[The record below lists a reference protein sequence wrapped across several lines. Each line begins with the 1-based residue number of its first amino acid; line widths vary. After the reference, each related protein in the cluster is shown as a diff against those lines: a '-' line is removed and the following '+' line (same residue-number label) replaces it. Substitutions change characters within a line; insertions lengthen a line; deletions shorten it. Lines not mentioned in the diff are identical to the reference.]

1 MLQMSRKTCAEMDH
15 VDPLAFARA
24 RFSLP
29 EGVVYLDGNS
39 LGALPANTATHL
51 ANAVETEWGRGLIR
65 SWNQADWI
73 TLPQKVGAKIAT
85 LIGARSDEVIAADST
100 SINIFKLLT
109 GALTLARAADPSRR
123 VILSEAGNFPTDLYI
138 AEGINSLFRGHF
150 TTRLVDAA
158 ALESSIDG
166 SVAVALLTEVD
177 YRTGHLHDMARL
189 NAHAK
194 KNGSRILWDLSHS
207 AGAVPVKLNDSGA
220 ELAVGCGYK
229 YLNGGPGA
237 PAYAYVAKSLQAA
250 FPTPLSGW
258 FGHAA
263 PFDFAT
269 SFKPAAGITRLQ
281 CGTPSILAMQALD
294 AGLDTFADID
304 MAALREKS
312 LALSDLFW
320 QLMDQHCR
328 EFGFACISPRE
339 HDRRGSQLSFT
350 HEHAY
355 AVTQAIIDRGVIGDF
370 RQPNVLRFGF
380 TPLYL
385 RHTDIWDA
393 VMIIRDVMLAGAWQ
407 TDRYLHRQKVT

>member
-1 MLQMSRKTCAEMDH
+1 MSRKTCAEMDH

-39 LGALPANTATHL
+39 LGALPANTAAHL

-73 TLPQKVGAKIAT
+73 TLPQKVGAKIAA

-194 KNGSRILWDLSHS
+194 NNGVRILWDLSHS
-207 AGAVPVKLNDSGA
+207 AGALPVTLNESGA

-229 YLNGGPGA
+229 YFNGGPGA
-237 PAYAYVAKSLQAA
+237 PAYAYVVKSLQST

-258 FGHAA
+258 FGHAV

-269 SFKPAAGITRLQ
+269 SFVPASGIERFQ
-281 CGTPSILAMQALD
+281 CGTPSILAMQALY
-294 AGLDTFADID
+294 AGLDTFADI
-304 MAALREKS
+304 E
-312 LALSDLFW
+312 
-320 QLMDQHCR
+320 
-328 EFGFACISPRE
+328 
-339 HDRRGSQLSFT
+339 
-350 HEHAY
+350 
-355 AVTQAIIDRGVIGDF
+355 IG
-370 RQPNVLRFGF
+370 RAHV
-380 TPLYL
+380 
-385 RHTDIWDA
+385 
-393 VMIIRDVMLAGAWQ
+393 
-407 TDRYLHRQKVT
+407 

>member
-1 MLQMSRKTCAEMDH
+1 MTRENCAEMDH
-15 VDPLAFARA
+15 TDPLAFARA

-39 LGALPANTATHL
+39 LGALPANTAARL

-73 TLPQKVGAKIAT
+73 TLPQKVGAKIAA

-100 SINIFKLLT
+100 SVNIFKLLT

-138 AEGINSLFRGHF
+138 AEGINSLFGGHF
-150 TTRLVDAA
+150 KIRLVDAA
-158 ALESSIDG
+158 ALESSLDE

-177 YRTGHLHDMARL
+177 YRTGHLHAMARL
-189 NAHAK
+189 TAHAK
-194 KNGSRILWDLSHS
+194 KSGARILWDLSHS
-207 AGAVPVKLNDSGA
+207 AGALPVTLNESGA

-229 YLNGGPGA
+229 YFNGGPGA
-237 PAYAYVAKSLQAA
+237 PAYAYVAKALQAT

-269 SFKPAAGITRLQ
+269 SFVPANGIERFQ

-304 MAALREKS
+304 MRALREKS

-320 QLMDQHCR
+320 RLIDQHCGG
-328 EFGFACISPRE
+328 FGFDCISPRE
-339 HDRRGSQLSFT
+339 HARRGSQLSFT

-355 AVTQAIIDRGVIGDF
+355 AVMQAIIDRGVIGDF

-380 TPLYL
+380 TPLFL
-385 RHTDIWDA
+385 RYTDIWDA
-393 VMIIRDVMLAGAWQ
+393 VMIVREVMMAGAWK
-407 TDRYLHRQKVT
+407 TDRYQHRQKVT